1 MRPFS
6 IPRTVPPEVD
16 DDREDLT
23 DAISQL
29 RVTRSTDGL
38 DESDIDPDPIVQFSV
53 WLRDALDA
61 KLRMPNEMTLATAD
75 RHGRPSARI
84 VLLKG
89 VDERGFTFFTN
100 YESRKGKH
108 LADNPHAALV
118 FYWAELERQVDV
130 TGRVEKV
137 SLEESSEYWRTRP
150 PESRR
155 AAWASRQS
163 EVIQNRAELE
173 ERVRQI
179 RQRWPDDDD
188 IPVPP
193 FWGGFRLI
201 PETIEFWQGRP
212 NRLHDRLIYKRVAR
226 GGLDRTAKQRMG
238 WLIER
243 LSP

>member
-1 MRPFS
+1 MN
-6 IPRTVPPEVD
+6 

-29 RVTRSTDGL
+29 RVTRFTNDL
-38 DESDIDPDPIVQFSV
+38 DESDIDPDPFVQFDR
-53 WLRDALDA
+53 WMRDALDT

-75 RHGRPSARI
+75 GQGRPAARI

-89 VDERGFTFFTN
+89 VDDRGFTFFTN
-100 YESRKGKH
+100 YESRKGQH
-108 LADNPHAALV
+108 LAANPHAALV
-118 FYWAELERQVDV
+118 FFWAELERQVNV
-130 TGRVEKV
+130 GGHVERASV
-137 SLEESSEYWRTRP
+137 EESEAYWRTRP

-163 EVIQNRAELE
+163 EVIQNRNELE
-173 ERVRQI
+173 ERVREI
-179 RQRWPDDDD
+179 EARWPDNDD
-188 IPVPP
+188 IPLPAY
-193 FWGGFRLI
+193 WGGFRLI

-212 NRLHDRLIYKRVAR
+212 NRLHDRLIYRRVA
-226 GGLDRTAKQRMG
+226 DVG

>member
-1 MRPFS
+1 MN
-6 IPRTVPPEVD
+6 

-29 RVTRSTDGL
+29 RVKRSTEGL
-38 DESDIDPDPIVQFSV
+38 DESDIDPDPIAQFAA
-53 WLRDALDA
+53 WMQKALDA
-61 KLRMPNEMTLATAD
+61 NLRMPNEMTLATAD
-75 RHGRPSARI
+75 SHGRPVARI

-130 TGRVEKV
+130 TGQVEKV
-137 SLEESSEYWRTRP
+137 SFPESEAYWRTRP
-150 PESRR
+150 PASRR

-163 EVIQNRAELE
+163 EVIQSRAELE
-173 ERVRQI
+173 ERVREVEA
-179 RQRWPDDDD
+179 RWPDDD
-188 IPVPP
+188 IPMPP
-193 FWGGFRLI
+193 HWGGFRLI

-212 NRLHDRLIYKRVAR
+212 DRLHDRLIYKRVA
-226 GGLDRTAKQRMG
+226 DMG

>member
-1 MRPFS
+1 MND
-6 IPRTVPPEVD
+6 EQ
-16 DDREDLT
+16 EDLT

-29 RVTRSTDGL
+29 RVTRFTNDL
-38 DESDIDPDPIVQFSV
+38 DESDIDPDPFVQFDR
-53 WLRDALDA
+53 WMRDALDA

-75 RHGRPSARI
+75 EEGRPAARI

-108 LADNPHAALV
+108 LATNPNAALV
-118 FYWAELERQVDV
+118 FFWAELERQVDV
-130 TGRVEKV
+130 AGHVERVSV
-137 SLEESSEYWRTRP
+137 EESEAYWRTRP

-163 EVIQNRAELE
+163 EVIQNRFELE
-173 ERVRQI
+173 KHVQEMEK
-179 RQRWPDDDD
+179 RWSDDAD
-188 IPVPP
+188 IPLPP

-201 PETIEFWQGRP
+201 PESIEFWQGRP
-212 NRLHDRLIYKRVAR
+212 NRLHDRLIYRRVA
-226 GGLDRTAKQRMG
+226 DVG

>member
-1 MRPFS
+1 MN
-6 IPRTVPPEVD
+6 
-16 DDREDLT
+16 DDREELT

-29 RVTRSTDGL
+29 RVKRSTEGL
-38 DESDIDPDPIVQFSV
+38 DESDIDPDPFVQFAA
-53 WLRDALDA
+53 WMQKALDA

-75 RHGRPSARI
+75 SQGRPVARI

-100 YESRKGKH
+100 YESRKGRH
-108 LADNPHAALV
+108 LAANPHAALV

-130 TGRVEKV
+130 TGQVEKV
-137 SLEESSEYWRTRP
+137 AFPESEAYWRTRP
-150 PESRR
+150 PASRR

-163 EVIQNRAELE
+163 EVIQSRAELE
-173 ERVRQI
+173 ERVREVEA
-179 RQRWPDDDD
+179 RWPDDDD
-188 IPVPP
+188 IPMPP
-193 FWGGFRLI
+193 HWGGFRLI

-212 NRLHDRLIYKRVAR
+212 DRLHDRLIYKRVA
-226 GGLDRTAKQRMG
+226 GMG

>member
-1 MRPFS
+1 ML
-6 IPRTVPPEVD
+6 IPRRALPDVKE
-16 DDREDLT
+16 DREDLT

-29 RVTRSTDGL
+29 RVTSSTGGL
-38 DESDIDPDPIVQFSV
+38 DESDIHPDPLVQFDA
-53 WLRDALDA
+53 WMRDALEA

-75 RHGRPSARI
+75 RQGRPVARI

-89 VDERGFTFFTN
+89 VDEGGFTFFSN
-100 YESRKGKH
+100 YESRKGRQ

-130 TGRVEKV
+130 TGLVERV
-137 SLEESSEYWRTRP
+137 SSEESEAYWQTRP
-150 PESRR
+150 PASRR

-163 EVIQNRAELE
+163 EVIQSRAELE
-173 ERVRQI
+173 ERFREVEA
-179 RQRWPDDDD
+179 RWPHDDD
-188 IPVPP
+188 IPLPP
-193 FWGGFRLI
+193 YWGGYRLI

-212 NRLHDRLIYKRVAR
+212 NRLHDRLIYKRVA
-226 GGLDRTAKQRMG
+226 GMG

>member
-1 MRPFS
+1 VNDER
-6 IPRTVPPEVD
+6 D
-16 DDREDLT
+16 DLS

-29 RVTRSTDGL
+29 RVRRSTQGL
-38 DESDIDPDPIVQFSV
+38 DESDIDPDPFVQFAE
-53 WLRDALDA
+53 WMRDALEA

-75 RHGRPSARI
+75 HQGRPAARI

-89 VDERGFTFFTN
+89 VDARGFTFFTN
-100 YESRKGKH
+100 YESRKGRR

-130 TGRVEKV
+130 TGHVEKV
-137 SLEESSEYWRTRP
+137 PYEESEAYWRTRP
-150 PESRR
+150 PGSRR

-163 EVIQNRAELE
+163 ELIQNRAELE
-173 ERVRQI
+173 QRVERVEA
-179 RQRWPDDDD
+179 RWPDDDD
-188 IPVPP
+188 IPMPP
-193 FWGGFRLI
+193 QWGGYRLV

-212 NRLHDRLIYKRVAR
+212 DRLHDRLIYKRVA
-226 GGLDRTAKQRMG
+226 AMG

>member
-1 MRPFS
+1 
-6 IPRTVPPEVD
+6 VNDEQK
-16 DDREDLT
+16 DLT

-29 RVTRSTDGL
+29 RVTRFTNDL
-38 DESDIDPDPIVQFSV
+38 DESDIDPDPFVQFDR
-53 WLRDALDA
+53 WMRDALDA

-75 RHGRPSARI
+75 EEGRPAARI

-108 LADNPHAALV
+108 LATNPNAALV
-118 FYWAELERQVDV
+118 FFWAELERQVDIAGQV
-130 TGRVEKV
+130 ERVSV
-137 SLEESSEYWRTRP
+137 EESKAYWRTRP

-163 EVIQNRAELE
+163 EVIQNRFELE
-173 ERVRQI
+173 KHVQEMEK
-179 RQRWPDDDD
+179 RWPDDAD
-188 IPVPP
+188 IPLPP

-201 PETIEFWQGRP
+201 PESIEFWQGRP
-212 NRLHDRLIYKRVAR
+212 NRLHDRLIYRRVA
-226 GGLDRTAKQRMG
+226 DVG

>member
-1 MRPFS
+1 MG
-6 IPRTVPPEVD
+6 ENHG
-16 DDREDLT
+16 DLS

-29 RVTRSTDGL
+29 RVIRSTEGL
-38 DESDIDPDPIVQFSV
+38 DESDIDPDPIVQFGA
-53 WLRDALDA
+53 WMRDALDA
-61 KLRMPNEMTLATAD
+61 KLRMPNEMTLATVD
-75 RHGRPSARI
+75 QHGRPVARI

-108 LADNPHAALV
+108 LANNPHAALV

-130 TGRVEKV
+130 TGRVERV
-137 SLEESSEYWRTRP
+137 AFEESDAYWRTRP
-150 PESRR
+150 PASRR

-173 ERVRQI
+173 ERAREI
-179 RQRWPDDDD
+179 ETRWPDDDD
-188 IPVPP
+188 IPLPP
-193 FWGGFRLI
+193 NWGGFRLD
-201 PETIEFWQGRP
+201 PDTIEFWQARP

-226 GGLDRTAKQRMG
+226 GGLGRTAEKTRGGLDRTADSVTMG

>member
-1 MRPFS
+1 MKDG
-6 IPRTVPPEVD
+6 EG
-16 DDREDLT
+16 LT

-29 RVTRSTDGL
+29 RVTSSPKGL
-38 DESDIDPDPIVQFSV
+38 DESDIDPDPFVQFHR
-53 WLRDALDA
+53 WMQDALDA

-75 RHGRPSARI
+75 PQGRPAARI

-89 VDERGFTFFTN
+89 LDERGFAFFTN

-108 LADNPHAALV
+108 LANNPRAALV

-130 TGRVEKV
+130 AGSVERVSV
-137 SLEESSEYWRTRP
+137 EESEAYWRTRP

-173 ERVRQI
+173 ERVREI
-179 RQRWPDDDD
+179 ENRWPGDD
-188 IPVPP
+188 IPLPP
-193 FWGGFRLI
+193 HWGGFRLI

-212 NRLHDRLIYKRVAR
+212 NRLHDRLIYRRVP
-226 GGLDRTAKQRMG
+226 DVG

>member
-1 MRPFS
+1 LK
-6 IPRTVPPEVD
+6 

-29 RVTRSTDGL
+29 RVTRFTNDL
-38 DESDIDPDPIVQFSV
+38 DESDIDPDPFVQFDR
-53 WLRDALDA
+53 WMREALDA

-75 RHGRPSARI
+75 GQGRPAARI

-89 VDERGFTFFTN
+89 VDARGFAFFTN
-100 YESRKGKH
+100 YGSRKSQH
-108 LADNPHAALV
+108 LAANPHAALV
-118 FYWAELERQVDV
+118 FFWAELERQVDV
-130 TGRVEKV
+130 AGSVERVSV
-137 SLEESSEYWRTRP
+137 EESEAYWRTRP

-163 EVIQNRAELE
+163 EVIQNRFELE
-173 ERVRQI
+173 ERVREVEA
-179 RQRWPDDDD
+179 RWPDDDD
-188 IPVPP
+188 IPLPP
-193 FWGGFRLI
+193 YWGGFRLI

-212 NRLHDRLIYKRVAR
+212 YRLHDRLIYRRVA
-226 GGLDRTAKQRMG
+226 DVG

>member
-1 MRPFS
+1 MN
-6 IPRTVPPEVD
+6 

-29 RVTRSTDGL
+29 RVKRSTEGL
-38 DESDIDPDPIVQFSV
+38 DESDIDPDPFVQFAA
-53 WLRDALDA
+53 WMQKALDA
-61 KLRMPNEMTLATAD
+61 KLRMPNEMTLATVD
-75 RHGRPSARI
+75 SQGRPVARI

-100 YESRKGKH
+100 YESRKGRH
-108 LADNPHAALV
+108 LAANPHAALV

-130 TGRVEKV
+130 TGQVEKV
-137 SLEESSEYWRTRP
+137 PFPESEAYWRTRP
-150 PESRR
+150 PASRR

-163 EVIQNRAELE
+163 EVIQSRAELE
-173 ERVRQI
+173 ERVREVEA
-179 RQRWPDDDD
+179 RWPDDDD
-188 IPVPP
+188 IPMPP
-193 FWGGFRLI
+193 HWGGFRLI

-212 NRLHDRLIYKRVAR
+212 DRLHDRLIYKRVA
-226 GGLDRTAKQRMG
+226 GMG

>member
-1 MRPFS
+1 MAN
-6 IPRTVPPEVD
+6 D
-16 DDREDLT
+16 GQGDLT

-29 RVTRSTDGL
+29 RVSSSSQEL
-38 DESDIDPDPIVQFSV
+38 DESDIDPDPFVQFNR
-53 WLRDALDA
+53 WMQNALDA

-75 RHGRPSARI
+75 RRGRPAARI

-89 VDERGFTFFTN
+89 LDDRGFTFFTN

-118 FYWAELERQVDV
+118 FYWAALERQVDV
-130 TGRVEKV
+130 AGRVEKV
-137 SLEESSEYWRTRP
+137 SVEESEAYWRTRP
-150 PESRR
+150 PASRR

-163 EVIQNRAELE
+163 EVIQNRVELE
-173 ERVRQI
+173 DRVREI
-179 RQRWPDDDD
+179 EKRWPDDD
-188 IPVPP
+188 IPLPP
-193 FWGGFRLI
+193 QWGGFRLI

-212 NRLHDRLIYKRVAR
+212 NRLHDRLIYRRVAE
-226 GGLDRTAKQRMG
+226 MG

>member
-1 MRPFS
+1 MN
-6 IPRTVPPEVD
+6 

-29 RVTRSTDGL
+29 RVKRSTEGL
-38 DESDIDPDPIVQFSV
+38 DESDIDPDPFVQFAA
-53 WLRDALDA
+53 WMQKALDS
-61 KLRMPNEMTLATAD
+61 KLRMPNEMTLATVD
-75 RHGRPSARI
+75 SQGRPVARI

-100 YESRKGKH
+100 YESRKGRH
-108 LADNPHAALV
+108 LAANPHAALV

-130 TGRVEKV
+130 TGQVEKV
-137 SLEESSEYWRTRP
+137 AFPESEAYWRTRP
-150 PESRR
+150 SASRR

-163 EVIQNRAELE
+163 EVIQSRAELE
-173 ERVRQI
+173 ERVREVEA
-179 RQRWPDDDD
+179 RWPDDDD
-188 IPVPP
+188 IPMPP
-193 FWGGFRLI
+193 HWGGFRLI

-212 NRLHDRLIYKRVAR
+212 DRLHDRLIYKRVA
-226 GGLDRTAKQRMG
+226 GMG

>member
-1 MRPFS
+1 V
-6 IPRTVPPEVD
+6 TAPPDVNDEQ
-16 DDREDLT
+16 EDLT

-29 RVTRSTDGL
+29 RVTRSTEGL
-38 DESDIDPDPIVQFSV
+38 DESDIDPDPFVQFGA
-53 WLRDALDA
+53 WMRDALDA
-61 KLRMPNEMTLATAD
+61 RLRMPNEMTLATAD
-75 RHGRPSARI
+75 RHGRPVARI

-130 TGRVEKV
+130 TGRVERV
-137 SLEESSEYWRTRP
+137 SFEESEAYWHTRP
-150 PESRR
+150 PASRR

-173 ERVRQI
+173 QRVREVEK
-179 RQRWPDDDD
+179 RWPDDED
-188 IPVPP
+188 IPIPP
-193 FWGGFRLI
+193 YWGGFRLI

-226 GGLDRTAKQRMG
+226 GGLRRTAEQAGMG

>member
-1 MRPFS
+1 
-6 IPRTVPPEVD
+6 VN

-29 RVTRSTDGL
+29 RVMSSTKGL
-38 DESDIDPDPIVQFSV
+38 DEGDIHSDPFVQFDA
-53 WLRDALDA
+53 WMRDALEA

-75 RHGRPSARI
+75 RQGRPVARI

-89 VDERGFTFFTN
+89 VDGRGFTFFTN
-100 YESRKGKH
+100 YESRKGRH

-130 TGRVEKV
+130 TGLVERVPF
-137 SLEESSEYWRTRP
+137 EESEAYWRTRP
-150 PESRR
+150 PASRR

-163 EVIQNRAELE
+163 EVIQSRAELE
-173 ERVRQI
+173 ERVREVEA
-179 RQRWPDDDD
+179 RWPNDDD
-188 IPVPP
+188 IPMPP
-193 FWGGFRLI
+193 YWGGFRLI

-212 NRLHDRLIYKRVAR
+212 NRLHDRLIYKRVA
-226 GGLDRTAKQRMG
+226 GMG

>member
-1 MRPFS
+1 MND
-6 IPRTVPPEVD
+6 EQK
-16 DDREDLT
+16 DLT

-29 RVTRSTDGL
+29 RVTRFTNDL
-38 DESDIDPDPIVQFSV
+38 DESDIDPDPFVQFDR
-53 WLRDALDA
+53 WMRDALDA

-75 RHGRPSARI
+75 EEGRPAARI

-108 LADNPHAALV
+108 LATNPNAALV
-118 FYWAELERQVDV
+118 FFWAELERQVDIAGQV
-130 TGRVEKV
+130 ERVSV
-137 SLEESSEYWRTRP
+137 EESKAYWRTRP

-163 EVIQNRAELE
+163 EVIQNRFELE
-173 ERVRQI
+173 KHVQEVEK
-179 RQRWPDDDD
+179 RWPDDAD
-188 IPVPP
+188 IPLPP

-201 PETIEFWQGRP
+201 PESIEFWQGRP
-212 NRLHDRLIYKRVAR
+212 NRLHDRLIYRRVA
-226 GGLDRTAKQRMG
+226 DVG

>member
-1 MRPFS
+1 VNDER
-6 IPRTVPPEVD
+6 D
-16 DDREDLT
+16 DLSDE
-23 DAISQL
+23 ISRL
-29 RVTRSTDGL
+29 RVRRSTEGL
-38 DESDIDPDPIVQFSV
+38 DESDIDPDPFVQFAE
-53 WLRDALDA
+53 WMRDALEA

-75 RHGRPSARI
+75 RQGRPAARI

-89 VDERGFTFFTN
+89 VDASGFTFFTN
-100 YESRKGKH
+100 YESRKGMH

-130 TGRVEKV
+130 TGHVERV
-137 SLEESSEYWRTRP
+137 SYEESETYWHTRP
-150 PESRR
+150 PGSRR

-173 ERVRQI
+173 ERVKRVEE
-179 RQRWPDDDD
+179 RWPDDDD
-188 IPVPP
+188 IPIPP
-193 FWGGFRLI
+193 HWGGFRLV

-212 NRLHDRLIYKRVAR
+212 DRLHDRLIYKRVAE
-226 GGLDRTAKQRMG
+226 MG

>member
-1 MRPFS
+1 MGENHEELS
-6 IPRTVPPEVD
+6 
-16 DDREDLT
+16 

-29 RVTRSTDGL
+29 RVIRSTDGL
-38 DESDIDPDPIVQFSV
+38 DEGDIDPDPIVQFGA
-53 WLRDALDA
+53 WMRDALDA
-61 KLRMPNEMTLATAD
+61 KLRMPNEMTLATVD
-75 RHGRPSARI
+75 QHGRPVARI

-108 LADNPHAALV
+108 LANNPHAALV

-130 TGRVEKV
+130 TGRVERV
-137 SLEESSEYWRTRP
+137 SFEESDAYWRTRP
-150 PESRR
+150 PASRR

-173 ERVRQI
+173 ERAREI
-179 RQRWPDDDD
+179 EKRWPDDDD
-188 IPVPP
+188 IPLPP
-193 FWGGFRLI
+193 NWGGFRLD
-201 PETIEFWQGRP
+201 PDTIEFWQARP
-212 NRLHDRLIYKRVAR
+212 NRLHDRLIYKRLAGV
-226 GGLDRTAKQRMG
+226 G

>member
-1 MRPFS
+1 MN
-6 IPRTVPPEVD
+6 

-29 RVTRSTDGL
+29 RVKRSTEGL
-38 DESDIDPDPIVQFSV
+38 DESDIDPDPFVQFAA
-53 WLRDALDA
+53 WMRKALDA

-75 RHGRPSARI
+75 SHGRPFARI

-108 LADNPHAALV
+108 LADNPYAALV

-130 TGRVEKV
+130 TGQVEKV
-137 SLEESSEYWRTRP
+137 SFEESEAYWRTRP
-150 PESRR
+150 AASRR

-163 EVIQNRAELE
+163 EVIQSRAELE
-173 ERVRQI
+173 ERVREVEA
-179 RQRWPDDDD
+179 RWPDDDD
-188 IPVPP
+188 IPMPAH
-193 FWGGFRLI
+193 WGGFRLI
-201 PETIEFWQGRP
+201 PENIEFWQGRP
-212 NRLHDRLIYKRVAR
+212 NRLHDRLIYKRVA
-226 GGLDRTAKQRMG
+226 GMG